1 MGLLTWLQNNMFG
14 LVAQGS
20 IVVVHDNSVQGLAEY
35 VCGSKSWYSNDTFC
49 SFYSLCHCVLF
60 GSWATKQPWAY
71 SRNGNF
77 ILMETESSVSACV
90 PPENTILFLFPF
102 PHKNFHFHFGFANFH
117 FHIYYLFPFCL
128 RKMNLSTP
136 FSSLRS
142 RHVKLATTKQRMSNL
157 FLHGML

>member
-1 MGLLTWLQNNMFG
+1 MVLIATQD
-14 LVAQGS
+14 S
-20 IVVVHDNSVQGLAEY
+20 IVVVHDNPVWGLVKY
-35 VCGSKSWYSNDTFC
+35 MCGSKSWSSNDPFC
-49 SFYSLCHCVLF
+49 SFYSLYHCVLF
-60 GSWATKQPWAY
+60 GSWATNQPWSY
-71 SRNGNF
+71 SRNGNSIF
-77 ILMETESSVSACV
+77 TKTESSVSTSV
-90 PPENTILFLFPF
+90 PPENTIPFLFPF